1 MGVHINGRPMK
12 YEYRSFGDDRK
23 DGARKHEASKVE
35 FQGQIFVPANVS
47 RYSVEERF
55 LGGAV

>member
-1 MGVHINGRPMK
+1 MK

-23 DGARKHEASKVE
+23 DGVRKHEASKVE